1 MVSSVCTKTLII
13 NQSGVARFL
22 VETEGTGILNE
33 MRAKFQI
40 CISLDKIYWAPLQS
54 QVTINGTQLFSVCV
68 VYQVLFFLL
77 CILQV

>member
-1 MVSSVCTKTLII
+1 MVSSVCTKTLTI

-40 CISLDKIYWAPLQS
+40 CISLDKIHWAPLQS
-54 QVTINGTQLFSVCV
+54 QVMLNVTQFCVCV
-68 VYQVLFFLL
+68 SSYFVYVYFRFEAGL
-77 CILQV
+77 